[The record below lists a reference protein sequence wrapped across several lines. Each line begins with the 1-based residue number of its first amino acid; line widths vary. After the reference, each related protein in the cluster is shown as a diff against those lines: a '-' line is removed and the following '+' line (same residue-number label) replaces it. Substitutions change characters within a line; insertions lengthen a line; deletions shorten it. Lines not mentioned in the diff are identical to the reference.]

1 MSSNP
6 SMKGLIGQGVVAA
19 IAAPFVFAEIV
30 QGYYAAAV
38 LTVAV
43 AGLLMAGL
51 RGAQPRR

>member
-1 MSSNP
+1 MIRTQ

-19 IAAPFVFAEIV
+19 IAAPFVIAEII